1 MLLLPS
7 RRQLSGSGELPDSQ
21 LNPNREATR
30 AEVAAFVYQ
39 ALVNAG
45 RRIQS
50 PYVVSLPSG
59 VREEQGGGEAP
70 HLPRAFIASSTALR
84 NSATSLQ

>member
-1 MLLLPS
+1 MLPKFPICYCS
-7 RRQLSGSGELPDSQ
+7 RRGGNSAAVGGEPDTQ

-45 RRIQS
+45 RAQAI
-50 PYVVSLPSG
+50 SL
-59 VREEQGGGEAP
+59 
-70 HLPRAFIASSTALR
+70 LT
-84 NSATSLQ
+84 